1 MKRVFVT
8 VSGGCAEFLNDTL
21 PPGYVG
27 EVIDFDN
34 IQEGDAFP
42 SDEAQAYCLRNGLY
56 DPPNAGK

>member
-1 MKRVFVT
+1 MKKVFVI

-21 PPGYVG
+21 PPGFVG

-42 SDEAQAYCLRNGLY
+42 SEEARIYCVRKGLY
-56 DPPNAGK
+56 DPQQAEK